1 VARDSSGALWLYPPN
16 GYGSWQQQRVIGQGW
31 NVMNSLVGPGDFN
44 GDGNADILARNAAG
58 ELWLYAGS
66 GGAAWPTASR
76 VGTGWGG
83 MTAIL

>member
-1 VARDSSGALWLYPPN
+1 MHPAS
-16 GYGSWQQQRVIGQGW
+16 GYGSWLPKRQIGQGW

-44 GDGNADILARNAAG
+44 GDGKADILARNAAG

-66 GGAAWPTASR
+66 GGAAWPTATK
-76 VGTGWGG
+76 VGTGWNV